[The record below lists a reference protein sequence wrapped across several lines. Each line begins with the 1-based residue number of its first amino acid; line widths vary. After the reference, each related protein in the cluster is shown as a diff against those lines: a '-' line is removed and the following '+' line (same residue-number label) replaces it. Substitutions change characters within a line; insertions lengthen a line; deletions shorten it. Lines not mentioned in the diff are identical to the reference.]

1 MVARLG
7 PTIPSF
13 LKAVVW
19 VAMRG
24 ENGHLVASLLQSDS
38 GINDQSLCP
47 SDAQV
52 RVKEDYL
59 PLLLTLV
66 RSSLGLHDYSIIL
79 RDKAS
84 EVRYLE
90 VYQPIS
96 VRHNAVQA
104 RKAHLSPMAAGAD

>member
-13 LKAVVW
+13 LKAVLW

-24 ENGHLVASLLQSDS
+24 EKGHLVASLLQSDS

-59 PLLLTLV
+59 PLLLTLA
-66 RSSLGLHDYSIIL
+66 RSNLGLHDYSITL
-79 RDKAS
+79 RDRAS
-84 EVRYLE
+84 KVPYLE
-90 VYQPIS
+90 VYQLIS
-96 VRHNAVQA
+96 ARQNPLQA
-104 RKAHLSPMAAGAD
+104 LKGSPVASGCRC